1 MIVAYRKT
9 LVDPLVTR
17 NPVTVQIL
25 GLCSALAVT
34 SSLLP
39 ALIMSAAVISVLAF
53 ANVTVSLMRNVI
65 PRSVRLILQMTLIA
79 SAVIV
84 VDEILKAYA
93 PGVSRVLSVF
103 VGLIITNC
111 IVLSRVEAFAM
122 QNGVRASLMDGI
134 GNGLGYSLILIPVA
148 SVREIFGS
156 GTLLGY
162 PVLPLAREGG
172 WYTPNELF
180 LLAPSAFFIIGLL
193 IWLIRSRRVEQTE
206 QPEYRVHALEDQEPA

>member
-1 MIVAYRKT
+1 MSMPYRRT
-9 LVDPLVTR
+9 FLDPLINA

-34 SSLLP
+34 TSLRP

-53 ANVTVSLMRNVI
+53 SGVAVSLMRTVI
-65 PRSVRLILQMTLIA
+65 PRSIRLIIQVTLIA

-84 VDEILKAYA
+84 VDEILKAFA
-93 PGVSRVLSVF
+93 PDVSRVLSVF

-111 IVLSRVEAFAM
+111 IILSRVESFAM
-122 QNGVRASLMDGI
+122 HNDIPSSLLDGI
-134 GNGLGYSLILIPVA
+134 GNGIGYSLLLIAVA

-162 PVLPLAREGG
+162 PVLPLASKGG
-172 WYTPNELF
+172 WYTPNELL
-180 LLAPSAFFIIGLL
+180 LLAPSAFFIIGFL
-193 IWLIRSRRVEQTE
+193 IWWIRAWRCEQAE
-206 QPEYRVHALEDQEPA
+206 QPEFELHSQEDQEMA

>member
-1 MIVAYRKT
+1 MRYRKT
-9 LVDPLVTR
+9 FLDPLINT
-17 NPVTVQIL
+17 NPITVQIL

-39 ALIMSAAVISVLAF
+39 ALIMSAAVISVLIF
-53 ANVTVSLMRNVI
+53 SNVAVSLMRTVI
-65 PRSVRLILQMTLIA
+65 PRSIRLILQMTLIA

-84 VDEILKAYA
+84 VDEILKAFA
-93 PGVSRVLSVF
+93 PDVSRILSVF
-103 VGLIITNC
+103 VGLTITNC
-111 IVLSRVEAFAM
+111 VVLSRVETFAM
-122 QNGVRASLMDGI
+122 QNDVRSSLLDGI

-162 PVLPLAREGG
+162 PVLPLVSDGG

-193 IWLIRSRRVEQTE
+193 IWWIRAWRCEQAE
-206 QPEYRVHALEDQEPA
+206 QPEYELHSQEDQEMA

>member
-1 MIVAYRKT
+1 MPSRRT
-9 LVDPLVTR
+9 FLDPLIAT
-17 NPVTVQIL
+17 NPITVQIL

-34 SSLLP
+34 TSLLP

-53 ANVTVSLMRNVI
+53 SNVAVSLLRNVI
-65 PRSVRLILQMTLIA
+65 PGSIRLILQVTLIA

-84 VDEILKAYA
+84 VDEILKAFA
-93 PGVSRVLSVF
+93 PDVSRILSVF

-122 QNGVRASLMDGI
+122 QNDVRSSLLDGI

-162 PVLPLAREGG
+162 PVLPLESEGG
-172 WYTPNELF
+172 WYTPNELL

-193 IWLIRSRRVEQTE
+193 IWWIRTWRTEQAE
-206 QPEYRVHALEDQEPA
+206 QPEYELDSRADQELA

>member
-1 MIVAYRKT
+1 MPSRRSF
-9 LVDPLVTR
+9 LDPLIAT
-17 NPVTVQIL
+17 NPITVQIL

-53 ANVTVSLMRNVI
+53 SNVAVSLLRGVI
-65 PRSVRLILQMTLIA
+65 PRSVRLILQVTLIA

-84 VDEILKAYA
+84 VDEILKAFA
-93 PGVSRVLSVF
+93 PEVSRVLSVF

-111 IVLSRVEAFAM
+111 IVLSRVETFAM
-122 QNGVRASLMDGI
+122 QNDVRSSLLDGI

-162 PVLPLAREGG
+162 PVLPLESDGG
-172 WYTPNELF
+172 WYTPNELL

-193 IWLIRSRRVEQTE
+193 IWWIRTWRTEQAE
-206 QPEYRVHALEDQEPA
+206 QPEYQLDSRADQELA

>member
-1 MIVAYRKT
+1 MSYRRT
-9 LVDPLVTR
+9 FLDPLINT
-17 NPVTVQIL
+17 NPITVQIL

-53 ANVTVSLMRNVI
+53 SNVAVSLMRTVI
-65 PRSVRLILQMTLIA
+65 PRNIRLILQMTLIA
-79 SAVIV
+79 SAVII
-84 VDEILKAYA
+84 VDEILKAFA
-93 PGVSRVLSVF
+93 PDVSRTLSVF

-122 QNGVRASLMDGI
+122 QNDVRSSLLDGI

-156 GTLLGY
+156 GTLLGH
-162 PVLPLAREGG
+162 PVLPLVREGG

-193 IWLIRSRRVEQTE
+193 IWWIRAWRSEQAE
-206 QPEYRVHALEDQEPA
+206 RPEYEVHSQEDQEMV

>member
-1 MIVAYRKT
+1 MPSRRSF
-9 LVDPLVTR
+9 LDPLIAT
-17 NPVTVQIL
+17 NPITVQIL

-53 ANVTVSLMRNVI
+53 SNVAVSLLRGVI
-65 PRSVRLILQMTLIA
+65 PRSVRLILQVTLIA

-84 VDEILKAYA
+84 VDEILKAFA
-93 PGVSRVLSVF
+93 PEVSRILSVF

-122 QNGVRASLMDGI
+122 QNDVRSSLLDGI
-134 GNGLGYSLILIPVA
+134 GNGFGYSLILIPVA

-162 PVLPLAREGG
+162 PVLPLASDGG
-172 WYTPNELF
+172 WYTPNELL

-193 IWLIRSRRVEQTE
+193 IWWIRTWRTEQVE
-206 QPEYRVHALEDQEPA
+206 QPEYQLDSRADQGLA

>member
-1 MIVAYRKT
+1 MPYRRIF
-9 LVDPLVTR
+9 LDPLINT
-17 NPVTVQIL
+17 NPITVQIL

-53 ANVTVSLMRNVI
+53 SNVAVSLMRTVI
-65 PRSVRLILQMTLIA
+65 PRNIRLILQMTLIA
-79 SAVIV
+79 SAVII
-84 VDEILKAYA
+84 VDEVLKAFA
-93 PGVSRVLSVF
+93 PGASRVLSVF

-122 QNGVRASLMDGI
+122 QNDIRSSFLDGI

-162 PVLPLAREGG
+162 PVLPVVNEGG

-193 IWLIRSRRVEQTE
+193 IWWIRTRYSEQVE
-206 QPEYRVHALEDQEPA
+206 QPEYALHSQEDQEVA

>member
-1 MIVAYRKT
+1 MSYRRDF
-9 LVDPLVTR
+9 LDPLINT
-17 NPVTVQIL
+17 NPITVQIL

-39 ALIMSAAVISVLAF
+39 ALIMSVAVISVLAF
-53 ANVTVSLMRNVI
+53 SNVAVSLMRTVI
-65 PRSVRLILQMTLIA
+65 PRSIRLILQMTLIA

-84 VDEILKAYA
+84 VDEILKTFA
-93 PGVSRVLSVF
+93 PEVSRILSVF

-122 QNGVRASLMDGI
+122 QNDVRASLLDGI

-148 SVREIFGS
+148 GLREVFGS

-162 PVLPLAREGG
+162 SLLPLTSEGG
-172 WYTPNELF
+172 WYTPNELM

-193 IWLIRSRRVEQTE
+193 IWWIRAWRAQQVEQPDYVLHT
-206 QPEYRVHALEDQEPA
+206 VEDQEMM

>member
-1 MIVAYRKT
+1 MSYRKVFLEPLIDNNPIT
-9 LVDPLVTR
+9 L
-17 NPVTVQIL
+17 QIL

-34 SSLLP
+34 RSLLP

-53 ANVTVSLMRNVI
+53 SNVMVSLLRRII
-65 PRSVRLILQMTLIA
+65 PGSIRLIIQMTLVA

-84 VDEILKAYA
+84 VDEVLKAFT
-93 PGVSRVLSVF
+93 PDVSRVLSVF

-122 QNGVRASLMDGI
+122 HNGPWASLLDGI
-134 GNGLGYSLILIPVA
+134 GNGLGYSSILILIG
-148 SVREIFGS
+148 SVRELTGS

-162 PVLPLAREGG
+162 AVLRTAEEGG
-172 WYTPNELF
+172 SFVPNELM

-193 IWLIRSRRVEQTE
+193 IWLIRSWHREQIE
-206 QPEYRVHALEDQEPA
+206 REEFESAPLRDQEMA

>member
-1 MIVAYRKT
+1 MQYRRT
-9 LVDPLVTR
+9 FLDQLITT
-17 NPVTVQIL
+17 NPITVQIL

-39 ALIMSAAVISVLAF
+39 ALIMSAAVIAVLAF
-53 ANVTVSLMRNVI
+53 SNVTVSLMRTVI
-65 PRSVRLILQMTLIA
+65 PRNIRLILQMTLIA

-84 VDEILKAYA
+84 VDEILKAFA
-93 PGVSRVLSVF
+93 PDVSRTLSVF

-122 QNGVRASLMDGI
+122 QNDVRSSFLDGI

-162 PVLPLAREGG
+162 PLLPLVSEGG

-180 LLAPSAFFIIGLL
+180 LLSPSAFFIIGLL
-193 IWLIRSRRVEQTE
+193 IWWIRARHSEQVEQPGYTLHS
-206 QPEYRVHALEDQEPA
+206 QEDQEVA

>member
-1 MIVAYRKT
+1 MPYRRT
-9 LVDPLVTR
+9 FLDPLINT
-17 NPVTVQIL
+17 NPITVQIL

-53 ANVTVSLMRNVI
+53 SNVAVSLMRTVI
-65 PRSVRLILQMTLIA
+65 PRNIRLILQMTLIA
-79 SAVIV
+79 SAVII
-84 VDEILKAYA
+84 VDEILKAFA
-93 PGVSRVLSVF
+93 PDVSRILSVF

-122 QNGVRASLMDGI
+122 QNDVRSSLLDGI

-162 PVLPLAREGG
+162 PVLPVVNEGG
-172 WYTPNELF
+172 WYAPNELF

-193 IWLIRSRRVEQTE
+193 IWWIRAWRSEHVER
-206 QPEYRVHALEDQEPA
+206 PEYALHSQEDQEMV

>member
-1 MIVAYRKT
+1 MRYRKT
-9 LVDPLVTR
+9 FLDPLINT
-17 NPVTVQIL
+17 NPITVQIL

-39 ALIMSAAVISVLAF
+39 ALIMSAAVISVLVF
-53 ANVTVSLMRNVI
+53 SNVAVSLMRTVI
-65 PRSVRLILQMTLIA
+65 PRSIRLILQMTLIA

-84 VDEILKAYA
+84 VDEILKAFA
-93 PGVSRVLSVF
+93 PDVSRILSVF

-111 IVLSRVEAFAM
+111 VVLSRVETFAM
-122 QNGVRASLMDGI
+122 QNDVRSSLLDGI

-162 PVLPLAREGG
+162 PVLPLVSDGG

-193 IWLIRSRRVEQTE
+193 IWWIRSWRSEQAE
-206 QPEYRVHALEDQEPA
+206 QPDYVLHSQQDQETG

>member
-1 MIVAYRKT
+1 MRYRKT
-9 LVDPLVTR
+9 FLDPLINT
-17 NPVTVQIL
+17 NPITVQIL

-39 ALIMSAAVISVLAF
+39 ALIMSAAVISVLVF
-53 ANVTVSLMRNVI
+53 SNVAVSLMRTVI
-65 PRSVRLILQMTLIA
+65 PRSIRLILQMTLIA
-79 SAVIV
+79 SAVII
-84 VDEILKAYA
+84 VDEILKAFA
-93 PGVSRVLSVF
+93 PDVSRILSVF

-111 IVLSRVEAFAM
+111 VVLSRVETFAM
-122 QNGVRASLMDGI
+122 QNDVRSSLLDGI

-162 PVLPLAREGG
+162 PVLPLVSDGG

-193 IWLIRSRRVEQTE
+193 IWWIRSWRSEQAE
-206 QPEYRVHALEDQEPA
+206 QPDYVLHSQQDQEMG

>member
-1 MIVAYRKT
+1 MRYRKT
-9 LVDPLVTR
+9 FLDPLINT
-17 NPVTVQIL
+17 NPITVQIL
-25 GLCSALAVT
+25 GLCSVLAVT

-39 ALIMSAAVISVLAF
+39 ALIMSAAVISVLVF
-53 ANVTVSLMRNVI
+53 SNVAVSLMRTVI
-65 PRSVRLILQMTLIA
+65 PRSIRLILQMTLIA

-84 VDEILKAYA
+84 VDEILKAFA
-93 PGVSRVLSVF
+93 PDVSRILSVF

-111 IVLSRVEAFAM
+111 VVLSRVETFAM
-122 QNGVRASLMDGI
+122 QNDVRSSLLDGI

-162 PVLPLAREGG
+162 PVLPLVSDGG

-193 IWLIRSRRVEQTE
+193 IWWIRAWRSEQVE
-206 QPEYRVHALEDQEPA
+206 QPEYALHSQEDQEVV

>member
-1 MIVAYRKT
+1 MSFRRT
-9 LVDPLVTR
+9 FLDPLISA
-17 NPVTVQIL
+17 NPITVQIL

-53 ANVTVSLMRNVI
+53 SNVAVSLLRDVI

-84 VDEILKAYA
+84 VDEILKAFA
-93 PGVSRVLSVF
+93 PDVSRVLSVF

-122 QNGVRASLMDGI
+122 QNDVRSSLLDGI
-134 GNGLGYSLILIPVA
+134 GNGIGYSLILIPVA
-148 SVREIFGS
+148 TIREIFGS

-162 PVLPLAREGG
+162 PVLPLASEDG

-193 IWLIRSRRVEQTE
+193 IWWIRTLRSEQAE
-206 QPEYRVHALEDQEPA
+206 RPEYELHSKEDQEPA

>member
-1 MIVAYRKT
+1 MPYRRT
-9 LVDPLVTR
+9 FLDPLITT
-17 NPVTVQIL
+17 NPITVQIL

-39 ALIMSAAVISVLAF
+39 ALIMSAAVIAVLAF
-53 ANVTVSLMRNVI
+53 SNVTVSLMRTVI
-65 PRSVRLILQMTLIA
+65 PRNIRLILQMTLIA

-84 VDEILKAYA
+84 VDEILKAFA
-93 PGVSRVLSVF
+93 PDVSRTLSVF

-122 QNGVRASLMDGI
+122 QNDVRSSFLDGI

-162 PVLPLAREGG
+162 PLLPLVSEGG

-180 LLAPSAFFIIGLL
+180 LLSPSAFFIIGLL
-193 IWLIRSRRVEQTE
+193 IWWIRARHSEQVEQPGYTLHS
-206 QPEYRVHALEDQEPA
+206 QEDQEVA